1 MPASLS
7 RLLRADKIAQ
17 IAVASKFDGRRIQD
31 EGMAQLTPLRRQY
44 LQIKAQYPDCIL
56 MFRMGDF
63 YEMFDEDAQLAA
75 RELDITLTARAQ
87 GKSGEKVPMAGVP
100 HHAADGYIARLIEKG
115 YHVAVCDQLSEPTG
129 RGLVERDVTRVVT
142 PGTVFEPEL
151 LEAGKPNFLMSIL
164 PVGDAQAGLWN
175 RAGIAYADISTGEF
189 CATEFTGEAVGMRV
203 FEELARLEPR
213 EVIMP
218 ESWAARG
225 VTLPEGIHL
234 TAVQDWTFDFA
245 GAQQL
250 LCDQFRVGS
259 LAGFGLSERTDAVS
273 AAGGVLQYL
282 RTTQKQSLGQLTSIR
297 AYATEAFMVLDQF
310 TRRNLELVETIRR
323 GKAQGSLLGVLD
335 RTVTSLGAR
344 LLRRWLNE
352 PLLDIKRLNARLD
365 AVEALVNGEILR
377 DELAAALKKVGDIER
392 LTNRIIIGKA
402 NPRDLVGLR
411 MALEQVPILCGLV
424 AELSSL
430 DPIADWLDPCEPVR
444 ELIASAIV
452 DQPPLQMNRIGVIRA
467 GYSQE
472 LDSIVAASQAARDWI
487 ANLEAVERERTD
499 IPSLKVS
506 FNKVF
511 GYYIEVRHTHADKI
525 PADYV
530 RKQTLVNAERYITP
544 ELKEYEARVLN
555 AEEDILACEQ
565 AIFAAVCRQVADHQE
580 RLLKT
585 ARAIAHLDAFL
596 SLAAVAVREGYSR
609 PTLSEDNILEIEAGR
624 HPVVEKLLE
633 TSTRYV
639 ANDSHFDPLSRIHII
654 TGPNMSGKSTYIR
667 QVAIITLLAQI
678 GSFVPAD
685 SATIG
690 LVDRIFARIGAQDE
704 IHAGQSTFMVEMVET
719 ARLLSG
725 SSARSLLILDEIGR
739 GTSTYDGV
747 AIARA
752 VIEYIHNNPRL
763 NCRTLF
769 ATHYHELTELPS
781 ILPRTANFNVAVA
794 EQGEDIVFLHRVLP
808 GGADQSY
815 GVHVARLAGMPRAVV
830 DRAREILQH
839 LEASGGDFSLPKTSP
854 RQPSLFAAPESPAL
868 ADLRALEVDGLSPLE
883 ALTKLYELKRLATE
897 A

>member
-1 MPASLS
+1 
-7 RLLRADKIAQ
+7 
-17 IAVASKFDGRRIQD
+17 
-31 EGMAQLTPLRRQY
+31 MAKQTPLRRQY
-44 LQIKAQYPDCIL
+44 LSIKAQYPDCIL

-63 YEMFDEDAQLAA
+63 YEMFDEDAELAA
-75 RELDITLTARAQ
+75 RELDITLTARKQ
-87 GKSGEKVPMAGVP
+87 SKSGEKVPMAGVP
-100 HHAADGYIARLIEKG
+100 YHAVDGYIAKLIDKG

-129 RGLVERDVTRVVT
+129 RGLVDRDVTRVVT
-142 PGTVFEPEL
+142 PGTVVEPEL
-151 LEAGKPNFLMSIL
+151 LEAGRSNYLMSIL
-164 PVGDAQAGLWN
+164 PVGDVESGRWQ
-175 RAGIAYADISTGEF
+175 RAGVAYADISTGEF
-189 CATEFTGEAVGMRV
+189 CATEFAGDDVGLRV

-218 ESWAARG
+218 DSWVARG

-234 TAVQDWTFDFA
+234 SAAQDWTFDFD
-245 GAQQL
+245 GAEQL
-250 LCDQFRVGS
+250 LCDHFRVGT
-259 LAGFGLSERTDAVS
+259 LAGYGLREKYDAVA

-282 RTTQKQSLGQLTSIR
+282 RTTQKQSLGQLANIR
-297 AYATEAFMVLDQF
+297 AYSTETFMVLDQF
-310 TRRNLELVETIRR
+310 TRRNLELVETIRS

-335 RTVTSLGAR
+335 RTGTALGAR

-365 AVEALVNGEILR
+365 AVEALVNGDILR
-377 DELAAALKKVGDIER
+377 DEIAAALKQVGDIER
-392 LTNRIIIGKA
+392 LANRVVAGRA
-402 NPRDLVGLR
+402 TPRDLLSLKNTL
-411 MALEQVPILCGLV
+411 AQVPTL
-424 AELSSL
+424 AELIADISSL
-430 DPIADWLDPCEPVR
+430 IPIGEWLDPCEPVF
-444 ELIASAIV
+444 ELISRAIN
-452 DQPPLQMNRIGVIRA
+452 DDSPTQLNSTGVIRA
-467 GYSQE
+467 GYSRE
-472 LDSIVAASQAARDWI
+472 LDGITESTQDARDWI
-487 ANLEAVERERTD
+487 ANLEASERRRTGV
-499 IPSLKVS
+499 PSLKVS

-511 GYYIEVRHTHADKI
+511 GYYIEVTNAHADKV
-525 PADYV
+525 PDDYV

-544 ELKEYEARVLN
+544 ELKEYEARVLT
-555 AEEDILACEQ
+555 AEEEILAIER
-565 AIFAAVCRQVADHQE
+565 ALYDEVCRQVAGQQE
-580 RLLKT
+580 RLFKT

-609 PTLSEDNILEIEAGR
+609 PRLSEDNILEIEAGR

-633 TSTRYV
+633 SSTRYV
-639 ANDSHFDPLSRIHII
+639 ANDSHFDEAARIHII

-725 SSARSLLILDEIGR
+725 SSPRSLLILDEIGR

-747 AIARA
+747 AIARS

-769 ATHYHELTELPS
+769 ATHYHELTELPN
-781 ILPRTANFNVAVA
+781 ILPRTANFNVAVT

-830 DRAREILQH
+830 DRAGEILRH
-839 LEASGGDFSLPKTSP
+839 LESSGSNFSLPKAKPQQISFLEA
-854 RQPSLFAAPESPAL
+854 RENPAVE
-868 ADLRALEVDGLSPLE
+868 DLRALEVDGMSPLE
-883 ALTKLYELKRLATE
+883 ALTRLYELKRLASE